1 MIDSLCMKEKN
12 SVYGNPNYREDCIG
26 TQNTIFDLS
35 SSHLIDRP
43 GLLQKE
49 TREAKKTLKVQEGEA
64 EFTGSSFLAGQKIQM
79 GVKKPAPA
87 AEIKRGR
94 DKKQ

>member
-35 SSHLIDRP
+35 SSHLVDRP
-43 GLLQKE
+43 GLL
-49 TREAKKTLKVQEGEA
+49 
-64 EFTGSSFLAGQKIQM
+64 
-79 GVKKPAPA
+79 
-87 AEIKRGR
+87 
-94 DKKQ
+94 